1 MIAVFTAR
9 REEESMTLEEI
20 ITPIKTLWKFD
31 YEPHVKALRDLY
43 EVAKK
48 EQWNAASDIPW
59 HLETDPAQVGV
70 IAGPGGDPLQDFD
83 FIKALPEEKK
93 VDLAK
98 RRSAWT
104 LSQML
109 HGEQGAMLCCGQLVE
124 AVPDMDGKLYASTQV
139 IDEARHVEVFH
150 RYITRLDQ
158 VYPIMGP
165 LKALLDA
172 VLTAEMWQKKCV
184 GMQVIAESL
193 AMGTFKMMKK
203 GTNDEVLKQ
212 VVELT
217 AQDEARHVSFG
228 LIYMKEELPK
238 MSEPDRD
245 EVEDFALAAVRIL
258 ADPENQAANAE
269 PLFKIFGEVGV
280 DMNVAMQEMQE
291 KFGDPEFQAR
301 QPNPFKEYVIPQLDR
316 VGLITERT
324 APAYREMRLR
334 N

>member
-1 MIAVFTAR
+1 
-9 REEESMTLEEI
+9 MTLEDVVQAAR
-20 ITPIKTLWKFD
+20 PFWKFD
-31 YEPHVKALRDLY
+31 YESNVKALRDLY

-48 EQWNAASDIPW
+48 EQWNAAHDIPW

-70 IAGPGGDPLQDFD
+70 IAGPGGDPLKDFS
-83 FIKALPEEKK
+83 FISSLPEEKK
-93 VDLAK
+93 VELAK

-109 HGEQGAMLCCGQLVE
+109 HGEQGAMMACSQLVE
-124 AVPDMDGKLYASTQV
+124 VVPDMDGKLYASSQV

-150 RYITRLDQ
+150 RYISRLDQ
-158 VYPIMGP
+158 VYPIMPP

-172 VLTAEMWQKKCV
+172 VLEADMWQKKCI

-193 AMGTFKMMKK
+193 AMGSFKMMKR

-238 MSEPDRD
+238 MSEPDRNAL
-245 EVEDFALAAVRIL
+245 EDFALAGVRIL
-258 ADPENQAANAE
+258 ADPANQAANSG
-269 PLFKIFGEVGV
+269 PLFEIFREVGIDV
-280 DMNVAMQEMQE
+280 DVATQEMQE
-291 KFGDPEFQAR
+291 KFGDPEFLAR
-301 QPNPFKEYVIPQLDR
+301 QPNPFKEYVVPQLDR
-316 VGLITERT
+316 LGLITERT
-324 APAYREMRLR
+324 APKYREMGLR

>member
-1 MIAVFTAR
+1 MQQAQETA
-9 REEESMTLEEI
+9 TLEEI

-31 YEPHVKALRDLY
+31 YEPHIKALRDLY
-43 EVAKK
+43 EKAKK

-59 HLETDPAQVGV
+59 QLETNPADVGV
-70 IAGPGGDPLQDFD
+70 IAGPGGDPLDGCNFMAELSDEQRSELD
-83 FIKALPEEKK
+83 
-93 VDLAK
+93 K

-158 VYPIMGP
+158 VYPLMP
-165 LKALLDA
+165 SLKQLLNA
-172 VLTAEMWQKKCV
+172 VLGAEMWQKKCI

-193 AMGTFKMMKK
+193 AMGSFKMMKK
-203 GTNDEVLKQ
+203 ATNDEVLKQ

-228 LIYMKEELPK
+228 LIYMKDELPR
-238 MSEPDRD
+238 MAEDERD
-245 EVEDFALAAVRIL
+245 EVEDFALAGVSML
-258 ADPENQAANAE
+258 ASPENQVKNGE
-269 PLFKIFGEVGV
+269 FLFTLLAEVGA
-280 DMNVAMQEMQE
+280 DTDAAAAELQQKYSDPAFVA
-291 KFGDPEFQAR
+291 AL
-301 QPNPFKEYVIPQLDR
+301 PNPFRDYVVPQLER

-324 APAYREMRLR
+324 ESSYREMGLL